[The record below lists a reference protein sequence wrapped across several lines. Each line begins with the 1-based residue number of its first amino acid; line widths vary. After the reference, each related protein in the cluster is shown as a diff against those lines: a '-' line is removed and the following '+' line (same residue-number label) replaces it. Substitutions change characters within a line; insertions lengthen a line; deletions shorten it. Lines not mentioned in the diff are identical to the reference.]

1 MLLMVMSFGRLFNGL
16 VVWFSKDFSVA
27 NQQKV
32 SGILTEVWGQ
42 VFLRCFS
49 GVCP

>member
-27 NQQKV
+27 NQRKV
-32 SGILTEVWGQ
+32 SGKLTEVNQ
-42 VFLRCFS
+42 QLV
-49 GVCP
+49 